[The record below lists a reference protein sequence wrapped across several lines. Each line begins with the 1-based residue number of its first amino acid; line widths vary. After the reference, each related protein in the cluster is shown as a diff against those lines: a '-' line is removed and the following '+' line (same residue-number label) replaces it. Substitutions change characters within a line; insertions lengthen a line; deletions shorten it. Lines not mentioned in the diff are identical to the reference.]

1 MAARGHESAGTLG
14 IRLFDEGLNGLNARL
29 AHIENDVAIIKEYL
43 VTKMRADTSQ
53 RDNIGGIAMTGSR
66 AGALR
71 AIYHE
76 PNERAALKVLDHLD
90 IHCRNFIALS
100 PFLVLSTT
108 SAQGR
113 VDASP
118 RGDPPGFVAVPDERT
133 LLLPDR
139 PGNNQIDSL
148 RNLVE
153 QPRVGLLFFVPGMN
167 ETLRVK
173 GTAEI
178 VTAPTLLASLSVGG
192 KVPAAALRVTVEEA
206 FLHCGRALIRSRLW
220 DPAIQIERSVFPT
233 YGQVL
238 ADQIAGAD
246 AEEIDAAEEEA
257 NRTQLY

>member
-1 MAARGHESAGTLG
+1 MKVSSSGDLRG
-14 IRLFDEGLNGLNARL
+14 
-29 AHIENDVAIIKEYL
+29 
-43 VTKMRADTSQ
+43 
-53 RDNIGGIAMTGSR
+53 
-66 AGALR
+66 
-71 AIYHE
+71 IYRQ

-90 IHCRNFIALS
+90 VHCRNFIALS

-113 VDASP
+113 ADSSP
-118 RGDPPGFVAVPDERT
+118 RGDPPGFVAAPDERT
-133 LLLPDR
+133 LLIPDR

-148 RNLVE
+148 RNLAE
-153 QPRVGLLFFVPGMN
+153 RPHVGLLFFVPGMN

-173 GTAEI
+173 GRAEI
-178 VTAPTLLASLSVGG
+178 VTDAALLAPLSVGG
-192 KVPAAALRVTVEEA
+192 KVPLSALRITVEEA

-220 DPAIQIERSVFPT
+220 DPAVQAERAVFPT

-238 ADQIAGAD
+238 ADQIAEAD